1 MGRVFITGVSDGIGL
16 ALAALYLEKGWDV
29 FGTARSVPHRL
40 LGHEN
45 FHFKSC
51 DLGNPLEIANL
62 LSDEFAV
69 VARDGVN
76 LVYLNAG
83 ISGGAPRH
91 GIDVKLADLS
101 HTLMVNALANKL
113 LVDMFLSLPVRPD
126 AFIASASI
134 AGQRFRA
141 GMLPYSM
148 SKAALLALLGT
159 YAQEYPDI
167 FFLPLGLCNVDTNL
181 AHSIVFSDRADA
193 FPAHVALQQRFS
205 VPGYVVKPD
214 DRARD
219 IFSVVHSDLSARL
232 TSGEFVEIRHLLAS
246 TEAKEA

>member
-16 ALAALYLEKGWDV
+16 ALAALYLDKGWHV
-29 FGTARSVPHRL
+29 FGTARSVPHGL
-40 LGHEN
+40 LDHEN

-51 DLGNPLEIANL
+51 DLANPSEITDL
-62 LSDEFAV
+62 LSDHFTV
-69 VARDGVN
+69 IARDGVN
-76 LVYLNAG
+76 IVYLNAG
-83 ISGGAPRH
+83 VSGGAPRH
-91 GIDVKLADLS
+91 AIDLGLADLN

-113 LVDMFLSLPVRPD
+113 LLDMFLSLPFRPE

-159 YAQEYPDI
+159 YAQEYPDVY
-167 FFLPLGLCNVDTNL
+167 FLPLGMCNVDTKL
-181 AHSIVFSDRADA
+181 SQSIVFSDRAHV
-193 FPAHVALQQRFS
+193 FPAHVALQQRFAM
-205 VPGYVVKPD
+205 PGYSIRPD

-219 IFSVVHSDLSARL
+219 VFSIVHSDLSVRPK
-232 TSGEFVEIRHLLAS
+232 SGEFVEIRHLLS
-246 TEAKEA
+246 RTEPRDA